1 MIEDQLFCTFHLGDH
16 LFGVEIDQVQEVLRA
31 QEITRVP
38 LAAPSV
44 RGVINL
50 RGRIIPAI
58 DLRCCFQMEAFPPG
72 RSPAN
77 VVVRGAGSAS
87 ASFLVDDI
95 GDVVQTPFSA
105 YEASPSTLGAPAR
118 ELVEGVYKLQGG
130 ILLVLAVGRVLRAA
144 FAEAPI
150 PLGRSGTC

>member
-1 MIEDQLFCTFHLGDH
+1 MTEDRLFCTFHLGDH

-58 DLRCCFQMEAFPPG
+58 DLRRCFEMEALPPA
-72 RSPAN
+72 SALAN
-77 VVVRGAGSAS
+77 IVVRSAGTAS
-87 ASFLVDDI
+87 ASFLVDEI
-95 GDVVQTPFSA
+95 GDVVETAPSA
-105 YEASPSTLGAPAR
+105 YEATPPTLGARAR